1 MTLVGY
7 GAGLHLG
14 GVQWAILG
22 GLVATLSMILPA
34 MSLTYLITLFWQKA
48 EESRWRIAV
57 EKGLPPLTVGLIMA
71 TALVMSRA
79 ADHDWRDYLM
89 TAACT
94 VIFVR
99 TSLNPLYLVAAA
111 GLPDALVAL
120 HSGAGFGGGLSD
132 VDALFHDE
140 QIDGPLPDRLR
151 VVVLTLAGIA
161 IGGGVTVGA
170 SASLLGGLMAAIG
183 LSLFAG
189 VVEELLARGAL
200 FRISEQHV
208 GSLLALVITA
218 LIFGLQ
224 HADNPSATLAS
235 TLSVAIGGGLML
247 CAVYLL
253 TRTLWAT
260 IAVHAAWNFGQSVLG
275 IPVSGNIQ
283 TGVVQV
289 RLDGPEWLTGGPFG
303 IEPSVIALL
312 LWTAVFAV
320 ALVLAVRAGRWQ
332 SWRAARTAVA
342 EGRGSE
348 PVGMQS

>member
-1 MTLVGY
+1 MSSPTTRSAAAKFFGYPLVTILIAFVIFGPVLGILFALISQMVIRLF
-7 GAGLHLG
+7 GA
-14 GVQWAILG
+14 A
-22 GLVATLSMILPA
+22 P
-34 MSLTYLITLFWQKA
+34 
-48 EESRWRIAV
+48 
-57 EKGLPPLTVGLIMA
+57 LPPIGYPTDPGTLLAWGFGKL
-71 TALVMSRA
+71 L
-79 ADHDWRDYLM
+79 
-89 TAACT
+89 
-94 VIFVR
+94 
-99 TSLNPLYLVAAA
+99 AA
-111 GLPDALVAL
+111 GVLSYLAIVIYRVLIARGCEGRTETPELAFTPIARRWLWLGAVLALA
-120 HSGAGFGGGLSD
+120 
-132 VDALFHDE
+132 
-140 QIDGPLPDRLR
+140 

-247 CAVYLL
+247 CAVHLP

>member
-1 MTLVGY
+1 MSSPTTRSAAAKFFGYPLVT
-7 GAGLHLG
+7 
-14 GVQWAILG
+14 IL
-22 GLVATLSMILPA
+22 
-34 MSLTYLITLFWQKA
+34 
-48 EESRWRIAV
+48 IAF
-57 EKGLPPLTVGLIMA
+57 
-71 TALVMSRA
+71 
-79 ADHDWRDYLM
+79 
-89 TAACT
+89 
-94 VIFVR
+94 VIFGPVLGILFALISQMVIR
-99 TSLNPLYLVAAA
+99 LFGAAPLPSIGYPTDPGTLLAWGFGKLLAA
-111 GLPDALVAL
+111 GVLSYLAIVIYRVLIARGCEGRTETPELAFTPIARRWLWLGAVLALA
-120 HSGAGFGGGLSD
+120 
-132 VDALFHDE
+132 
-140 QIDGPLPDRLR
+140 

-275 IPVSGNIQ
+275 IPVPGNIQ

>member
-1 MTLVGY
+1 MSSPTTRSAAAKFFGYPLVT
-7 GAGLHLG
+7 
-14 GVQWAILG
+14 IL
-22 GLVATLSMILPA
+22 
-34 MSLTYLITLFWQKA
+34 
-48 EESRWRIAV
+48 IAF
-57 EKGLPPLTVGLIMA
+57 
-71 TALVMSRA
+71 
-79 ADHDWRDYLM
+79 
-89 TAACT
+89 
-94 VIFVR
+94 VIFGPVLGILFALISQMVIR
-99 TSLNPLYLVAAA
+99 LFGAAPLPSIGYPTDPGTLLAWGFGKLLAA
-111 GLPDALVAL
+111 GVLSYLAIVIYRVLIARGCEGRTETPELAFTPIARRWLWLGAVLALA
-120 HSGAGFGGGLSD
+120 
-132 VDALFHDE
+132 
-140 QIDGPLPDRLR
+140 

>member
-1 MTLVGY
+1 MSSPTTRSAAAKFFGYPLVT
-7 GAGLHLG
+7 
-14 GVQWAILG
+14 IL
-22 GLVATLSMILPA
+22 
-34 MSLTYLITLFWQKA
+34 
-48 EESRWRIAV
+48 IAF
-57 EKGLPPLTVGLIMA
+57 
-71 TALVMSRA
+71 
-79 ADHDWRDYLM
+79 
-89 TAACT
+89 
-94 VIFVR
+94 VIFGPVLGILFALISQMVIR
-99 TSLNPLYLVAAA
+99 LFGAAPLPSIGYPTDPGTLLAWGFGKLLAA
-111 GLPDALVAL
+111 GVLSYLAIVIYRVLIARGCEGRPETPELAFTPTARRWLWLGAALAL
-120 HSGAGFGGGLSD
+120 A
-132 VDALFHDE
+132 
-140 QIDGPLPDRLR
+140 

-161 IGGGVTVGA
+161 IGGDVSFGA
-170 SASLLGGLMAAIG
+170 SASVLGGLMAAIG

-247 CAVYLL
+247 CAVYML

-289 RLDGPEWLTGGPFG
+289 RLEGPEWLTGGPFG
-303 IEPSVIALL
+303 IEPSIIALL

-320 ALVLAVRAGRWQ
+320 VLVLAVRAGRWQ

-348 PVGMQS
+348 PVGLA